1 IYRVLNLF
9 TSTGG
14 ALTQKHF
21 EKEFSDVSLTTI
33 LPVLNALQKEG
44 LLDVLVNAD
53 RTLSWKLR
61 DQSNIESS
69 VCELQLR
76 STIKSLTDL
85 EERLVYNAIRKA
97 GEDAASVKSISTDT
111 KLQQTRIPR
120 ILKSLIAKKLIK
132 ELPMSTGQKQKVYL
146 LIDLQPS
153 EKLAANTL
161 FAGES
166 GVDGEFVAILRTAC
180 LKYLQDKLTLQI
192 LLKDETRLTFLL
204 RKFIDLSAM
213 HGFVISCFMLF
224 RTAVT
229 LKVTMTLQ
237 DVQCV
242 LDALKYGGELESRI
256 TSEIDRNISA
266 SSGCLSPMRTMYR
279 LAPQTASTAGLA
291 HLPCTVCMCRKD
303 CRPGGSIS
311 PENCKLF
318 NAFLDF

>member
-1 IYRVLNLF
+1 MKLEGNSLRDRVLNLF

-61 DQSNIESS
+61 DQSNID
-69 VCELQLR
+69 
-76 STIKSLTDL
+76 TIKSLTDL

-180 LKYLQDKLTLQI
+180 LKYLQDKTNIAANIADPLERRNASYVSVEEI
-192 LLKDETRLTFLL
+192 HR
-204 RKFIDLSAM
+204 FISNAR
-213 HGFVISCFMLF
+213 ICN
-224 RTAVT
+224 
-229 LKVTMTLQ
+229 VTMTLQ

-266 SSGCLSPMRTMYR
+266 SSGSPSPMRTMYR

>member
-1 IYRVLNLF
+1 MKPEGNSLRDRVLNLF

-61 DQSNIESS
+61 DQSNID
-69 VCELQLR
+69 
-76 STIKSLTDL
+76 TIKSLTDL

-180 LKYLQDKLTLQI
+180 LKYLQDKANIAANIADPLERRNASYVSVEEI
-192 LLKDETRLTFLL
+192 HR
-204 RKFIDLSAM
+204 FISNAR
-213 HGFVISCFMLF
+213 ICN
-224 RTAVT
+224 
-229 LKVTMTLQ
+229 VTMTLQ